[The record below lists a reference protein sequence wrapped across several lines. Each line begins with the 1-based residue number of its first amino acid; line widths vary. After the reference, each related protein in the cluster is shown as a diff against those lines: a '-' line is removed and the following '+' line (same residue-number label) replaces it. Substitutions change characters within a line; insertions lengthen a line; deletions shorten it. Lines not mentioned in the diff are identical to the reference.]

1 MTGFARVQGSH
12 GVHTWTWEVKSV
24 NGKGLDLRFR
34 MPAGFDAIDKPAR
47 EAVAARF
54 ARGNL
59 FVALTV
65 SHSQALSRFRLNEGV
80 LDQIVAVI
88 PQIRARMPEVGAP
101 TLDGLLSLRGVLE
114 VEDEDQDEEARAA
127 FNAALLA
134 SLEEGLEALADNR
147 AAEGARLEPV
157 IAGHLA
163 RIEELRGAAA
173 AVAATQPQAIHDR
186 LVAATRDLAEAVPA
200 LSEERLAQEV
210 AVLAA
215 KADVREELD
224 RLAAHVEAGNDLL
237 AGGGAVG
244 RKLDF
249 LCQEF
254 NREAN
259 TLCSKSSDI
268 ELTRIGLDLKSV
280 IDQLREQ
287 VQNVE

>member
-1 MTGFARVQGSH
+1 MTGFARVQGAH
-12 GVHTWTWEVKSV
+12 EAYAWTWEVKSV
-24 NGKGLDLRFR
+24 NGKGLDVRFR
-34 MPAGFDAIDKPAR
+34 LPPGFDALDKEAR
-47 EAVAARF
+47 ERAAARF
-54 ARGNL
+54 GRGNL
-59 FVALTV
+59 FLALNL
-65 SHSQALSRFRLNEGV
+65 SHSQALSRYRLNPEV

-88 PQIRARMPEVGAP
+88 PEIRERLPEVSAP
-101 TLDGLLSLRGVLE
+101 SLDGLLSLRGVLE
-114 VEDEDQDEEARAA
+114 VQDEEQDQDARDAL
-127 FNAALLA
+127 NAALLD
-134 SLEEGLEALADNR
+134 SLEEGLAALAANR
-147 AAEGARLEPV
+147 DAEGARMEPL
-157 IAGHLA
+157 IAGHIA
-163 RIEELRGAAA
+163 RIGELSAAA
-173 AVAATQPQAIHDR
+173 AGVAETQPQAIRAR
-186 LVAATRDLAEAVPA
+186 LIAATRDLAEAVPA

-224 RLAAHVEAGNDLL
+224 RLAAHVEAGSELL
-237 AGGGAVG
+237 AAGGAIG

-259 TLCSKSSDI
+259 TLCSKASDI